1 MRRTMVRYKV
11 KPERVADHE
20 ALIQAVFAELS
31 TSNPA
36 GLRYGAYKQA
46 DGVSFVHFAI
56 IEGDTNPLDSV
67 AAFKAFG
74 ANIKDRCDE
83 PPAVTQLDVVGTYG
97 L

>member
-1 MRRTMVRYKV
+1 MRRTIVRYRV

-20 ALIQAVFAELS
+20 ALIQAVFAELA
-31 TSNPA
+31 TSKPA

-56 IEGDTNPLDSV
+56 VEGDTNPLDSV

-83 PPAVTQLDVVGTYG
+83 PPVVTQLQGVGIYG

>member
-1 MRRTMVRYKV
+1 MRRTIVRYKV
-11 KPERVADHE
+11 KPDRVAEHE
-20 ALIQAVFAELS
+20 ALIQAVFAELA
-31 TSNPA
+31 TSQPA
-36 GLRYGAYKQA
+36 GLRYGAFKQG

-56 IEGDTNPLDSV
+56 VEGDTNPLDSV

-83 PPAVTQLDVVGTYG
+83 PPVVTQLQGVGTYG

>member
-1 MRRTMVRYKV
+1 MRRTIVRYKL
-11 KPERVADHE
+11 KPERVTEHE
-20 ALIQAVFAELS
+20 SLIQAVFAELS
-31 TSNPA
+31 TTKPA

-56 IEGDTNPLDSV
+56 IEGDKNPLDAI

-74 ANIKDRCDE
+74 AGIKDRCDE
-83 PPAVTQLDVVGTYG
+83 PPTVTQVEVVGVYG